1 MKLVYMSMSAIPSRL
16 ANSIH
21 VMKMCEAFAQ
31 NGHDVTLI
39 AQEGNEVQSNGVD
52 DFQFYGVK
60 PSFTIIKLKAHPGK
74 SGRNLYGLEALRTVW
89 SIHPELIYGRFL
101 LGCLL
106 AARFTR
112 AKVLFESHSPVN
124 TNDRSEI
131 RLFKWLLK
139 SRRFLQMTVISAA
152 LRDYYLDTYPIGK
165 DKMVVAH
172 DGATLPDNV
181 GPTKN
186 LTHLG
191 TNSAFH
197 VGYIGHLYRG
207 EGMELIA
214 QLVILCPWASF
225 HIIGGQTKDIAYWS
239 DQLAHV
245 SNIKFYGFVPP
256 ADVFRYS
263 AACDVLLAP
272 YQNEVYGH
280 GKVKKHRSISQW
292 MSPLKI
298 FEYMALGKPMIC
310 SDLPVLREIVNPG
323 QNGLLCPPDQA
334 EVWATALLE
343 LKNSPELRLK
353 LGSQAKADFEANYS
367 WQKRA
372 HNVLANLPAE
382 VHR

>member
-1 MKLVYMSMSAIPSRL
+1 MKLVYLSMSAIPSRL

-31 NGHDVTLI
+31 NGHEVTLI
-39 AQEGNEVQSNGVD
+39 AQAGHEAKANEED

-60 PSFTIIKLKAHPGK
+60 PIFKIIKLKSRPGK
-74 SGRNLYGLEALRTVW
+74 FGRNLYGLEALRSVW
-89 SIHPELIYGRFL
+89 TIHSDLIYGRFL

-112 AKVLFESHSPVN
+112 AKVLFESHSPIN

-139 SRRFLQMTVISAA
+139 SRRFLRMTVISAA

-165 DKMVVAH
+165 DKLVVAH
-172 DGATLPDNV
+172 DGATLPSDAIPARV
-181 GPTKN
+181 
-186 LTHLG
+186 LTALG
-191 TNSAFH
+191 TDLAFN
-197 VGYIGHLYRG
+197 VGYIGHLYKG
-207 EGMELIA
+207 KGMELIA

-225 HIIGGQTKDIAYWS
+225 HIIGGQPEDIAYWS
-239 DQLAHV
+239 DKLANV
-245 SNIKFYGFVPP
+245 PNIKFYGFVPP
-256 ADVFRYS
+256 AEVFGFS

-334 EVWATALLE
+334 GAWAVALQE
-343 LKNSPELRLK
+343 LKNKPDLRYN
-353 LGSQAKADFEANYS
+353 LGSQAKADFEAYYS

-372 HNVLANLPAE
+372 HYVLANIG
-382 VHR
+382 